1 MSSPL
6 TQSIVLVDDEKSYT
20 DLMVAMLAENI
31 ACPVHGFTRPL
42 AALEALPAIRPGVV
56 VTDYSMPE
64 ITGIDFIR
72 RATPLLPGAVFVM
85 ITGNNLSAQ
94 QAELDRLSALKGF
107 LPKPFGWRVLA
118 NEVMRVWPP
127 GIAAPLYRADT
138 TSI

>member
-1 MSSPL
+1 VSSPL

-20 DLMVAMLAENI
+20 DLMVAMLAENLD
-31 ACPVHGFTRPL
+31 CPVHGFTRPL
-42 AALEALPAIRPGVV
+42 AALQALPAIRPGVV
-56 VTDYSMPE
+56 ITDYFMPE
-64 ITGIDFIR
+64 ISGIDFIR

-118 NEVMRVWPP
+118 DEVLRVWP
-127 GIAAPLYRADT
+127 AAVATPVYRADNA
-138 TSI
+138 SI